1 MRIFLTIISYLFH
14 PIFIPVGGTVAYF
27 LITPKHTPLEL
38 QAGNVL
44 PIFILTVIIPIVTY
58 LILKNIGVVS
68 SMDMPTASERKYPVI
83 IHIVLLLMILN
94 KVLPNN
100 YITELYFYF
109 VGLVGASFT
118 CLVLLFLKVKTSL
131 HLVGIGSLLMYLI
144 NLSIHFEM
152 NIVIG
157 ISFFICFT
165 GLVASSRLYLNTHT
179 KPELVIGLFIGILS
193 QLLTV
198 TYWL

>member
-1 MRIFLTIISYLFH
+1 MRTFLTIISYLFH
-14 PIFIPVGGTVAYF
+14 PILIPVGGTVAYF
-27 LITPKHTPLEL
+27 LITPKHTPLDV
-38 QAGNVL
+38 QAGNIL

-68 SMDMPTASERKYPVI
+68 SIFLPTAKERKYPVI

-100 YITELYFYF
+100 YISELYYYF

-118 CLVLLFLKVKTSL
+118 CLVLLFFNIKASL
-131 HLVGIGSLLMYLI
+131 HLVGVGGLLMYLI

-152 NIVIG
+152 NIIIG
-157 ISFFICFT
+157 ISLFICFT
-165 GLVASSRLYLNTHT
+165 GLVASSRLYLKAHT
-179 KPELVIGLFIGILS
+179 KPELIIGLFIGILS